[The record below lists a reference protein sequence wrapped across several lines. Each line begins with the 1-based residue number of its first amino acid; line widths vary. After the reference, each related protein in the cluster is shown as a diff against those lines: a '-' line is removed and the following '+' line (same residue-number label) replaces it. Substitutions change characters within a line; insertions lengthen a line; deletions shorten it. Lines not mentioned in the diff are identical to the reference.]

1 MTWEGK
7 TMIAGIA
14 TNALLTQL
22 IMELKSGSIR
32 RCEALG
38 MTMEEIQALNRLSI
52 EDLHYLISTPVS
64 ILTVCINHANL
75 KMLMEQAQRE
85 RQRAQRIDRALALGG
100 SIELMQRYFGLTPA
114 EVSTR
119 SRLSGIE
126 TRQGRCHNPTEE
138 EELAVWEQ
146 WKAAQIS
153 NLASLEALDVMML
166 IAEQH
171 DISLTVIWTL
181 AKSWME
187 LSPSMGRA

>member
-100 SIELMQRYFGLTPA
+100 SIELMQRYFGLTPGG
-114 EVSTR
+114 SQHPTPFKR
-119 SRLSGIE
+119 HR
-126 TRQGRCHNPTEE
+126 NP
-138 EELAVWEQ
+138 AG
-146 WKAAQIS
+146 
-153 NLASLEALDVMML
+153 AL
-166 IAEQH
+166 
-171 DISLTVIWTL
+171 
-181 AKSWME
+181 
-187 LSPSMGRA
+187 P

>member
-38 MTMEEIQALNRLSI
+38 MTMEEIQALN
-52 EDLHYLISTPVS
+52 LISTPVS

-85 RQRAQRIDRALALGG
+85 RLRAQRIDRALALGG

-119 SRLSGIE
+119 RRLSGID
-126 TRQGRCHNPTEE
+126 TRQGRCHNPSEE

-153 NLASLEALDVMML
+153 NLASLEALDEMML

-181 AKSWME
+181 AKSWMK

>member
-52 EDLHYLISTPVS
+52 EDLHYLISTPVP

-85 RQRAQRIDRALALGG
+85 RLRAQRIDRALALGG
-100 SIELMQRYFGLTPA
+100 S
-114 EVSTR
+114 V
-119 SRLSGIE
+119 
-126 TRQGRCHNPTEE
+126 N
-138 EELAVWEQ
+138 
-146 WKAAQIS
+146 
-153 NLASLEALDVMML
+153 
-166 IAEQH
+166 
-171 DISLTVIWTL
+171 
-181 AKSWME
+181 
-187 LSPSMGRA
+187 

>member
-100 SIELMQRYFGLTPA
+100 SIELMQRYVVVKFFW
-114 EVSTR
+114 TR
-119 SRLSGIE
+119 RSDGRVMHRRATG
-126 TRQGRCHNPTEE
+126 RQG
-138 EELAVWEQ
+138 
-146 WKAAQIS
+146 
-153 NLASLEALDVMML
+153 
-166 IAEQH
+166 
-171 DISLTVIWTL
+171 
-181 AKSWME
+181 
-187 LSPSMGRA
+187 

>member
-1 MTWEGK
+1 
-7 TMIAGIA
+7 MIAGIA

-100 SIELMQRYFGLTPA
+100 SIELMQRHMQWFEAADLIVKGMEGAIAAKTVTYDFERLMEGAKLLKCSEFGDA
-114 EVSTR
+114 
-119 SRLSGIE
+119 I
-126 TRQGRCHNPTEE
+126 
-138 EELAVWEQ
+138 
-146 WKAAQIS
+146 
-153 NLASLEALDVMML
+153 
-166 IAEQH
+166 IAN
-171 DISLTVIWTL
+171 
-181 AKSWME
+181 M
-187 LSPSMGRA
+187 

>member
-119 SRLSGIE
+119 RRLSGIE
-126 TRQGRCHNPTEE
+126 TRRGV
-138 EELAVWEQ
+138 A
-146 WKAAQIS
+146 I
-153 NLASLEALDVMML
+153 
-166 IAEQH
+166 
-171 DISLTVIWTL
+171 TL
-181 AKSWME
+181 RKKKSW
-187 LSPSMGRA
+187 PSGNSGKPHRLAIWLRWRRWM

>member
-100 SIELMQRYFGLTPA
+100 SIELM
-114 EVSTR
+114 
-119 SRLSGIE
+119 
-126 TRQGRCHNPTEE
+126 
-138 EELAVWEQ
+138 
-146 WKAAQIS
+146 
-153 NLASLEALDVMML
+153 
-166 IAEQH
+166 
-171 DISLTVIWTL
+171 
-181 AKSWME
+181 
-187 LSPSMGRA
+187 

>member
-38 MTMEEIQALNRLSI
+38 MTM
-52 EDLHYLISTPVS
+52 YLISTPVS

-119 SRLSGIE
+119 RRLSGIE